1 MGEKGGKCG
10 EGEGEPVVGWLID
23 WGLIGRMDGGTDAC
37 VRALASLTAMNGKT
51 HTHKTY
57 TQTHVPISP
66 HLPLEPPRH
75 LPLAS
80 PPLPTTATTTTT
92 TGAAAAASLVAVLE
106 DALVEEEGIRVPD
119 LLGRLLVRGREGVDG
134 GEEGGFER
142 GG

>member
-1 MGEKGGKCG
+1 M
-10 EGEGEPVVGWLID
+10 
-23 WGLIGRMDGGTDAC
+23 AC
-37 VRALASLTAMNGKT
+37 VRALALTDCHEREN
-51 HTHKTY
+51 THK
-57 TQTHVPISP
+57 THVPISP

-75 LPLAS
+75 LALAS
-80 PPLPTTATTTTT
+80 SPLPTTATTAST
-92 TGAAAAASLVAVLE
+92 AAASLVAVLE